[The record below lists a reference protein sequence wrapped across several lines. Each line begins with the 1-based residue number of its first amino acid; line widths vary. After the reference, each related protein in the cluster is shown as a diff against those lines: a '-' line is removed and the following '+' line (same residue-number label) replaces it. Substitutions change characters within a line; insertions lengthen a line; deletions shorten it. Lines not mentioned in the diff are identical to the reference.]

1 MIQSGHS
8 AQTVSVSFFAALCLF
23 LSAVE
28 YAVPKPL
35 PFMRLGL
42 ANLPILLSLAKMR
55 KRDTLL
61 LIVLKVLGQA
71 LISGTLF
78 SYVFVFSAAGSF
90 ASGLTML
97 VLYTLFRR
105 TSSLSNL
112 GLSVAGALANN
123 CAQVAAARV
132 MVFGENA
139 KYIAP
144 VLFATGLATG
154 ILLGLFANAFCAES
168 QWYKN
173 IAPSAGD
180 SAQQKTHA
188 NPGLSAASSVQ
199 EQSAPENTVSSVQP
213 NHAAGVLSARIE
225 FAAAM
230 ILFPVF
236 LLQKNTIVVWC
247 CTVVFFGMTMIK
259 KHGKVKVLPSVFMT
273 LFVTFFAL
281 LSPYGKV
288 IFSIGAFHI
297 TQDALL
303 IGLHRS
309 GILTGMVFLS
319 QFAISPRMEL
329 PGKAGVFLQNMFT
342 IFDSLTAKRISFRR
356 GHVIESLDARLSEL
370 WTGA

>member
-1 MIQSGHS
+1 MIPSGHS
-8 AQTVSVSFFAALCLF
+8 SQTVRVSFFAALCLF
-23 LSAVE
+23 LAAVE

-97 VLYTLFRR
+97 ALYTLFRR
-105 TSSLSNL
+105 TESLSNL
-112 GLSVAGALANN
+112 GLSVAGAFANN
-123 CAQVAAARV
+123 CAQVAVARV
-132 MVFGENA
+132 MVFGGNTM
-139 KYIAP
+139 YIAP

-154 ILLGLFANAFCAES
+154 ILLGIFANAFCAES

-173 IAPSAGD
+173 ISPSSGGSALQNPDILTDPSSLGQTAPE
-180 SAQQKTHA
+180 
-188 NPGLSAASSVQ
+188 SSVF
-199 EQSAPENTVSSVQP
+199 SVRKE
-213 NHAAGVLSARIE
+213 HAAGVLSARIE
-225 FAAAM
+225 FGAAM

-236 LLQKNTIVVWC
+236 LMQKNTIVVWC
-247 CTVVFFGMTMIK
+247 CTAAFFVAAMIK
-259 KHGKVKVLPSVFMT
+259 KHGKVKILPSVFMT

-281 LSPYGKV
+281 LSPYGRV
-288 IFSIGAFHI
+288 LFSIGAFHI
-297 TQDALL
+297 TWDALL
-303 IGLHRS
+303 TGLHRG

-329 PGKAGVFLQNMFT
+329 PGKAGVFLGSMFT
-342 IFDSLTAKRISFRR
+342 TFDALTEKRISFRR
-356 GHVIESLDARLSEL
+356 GHVIGALDARLLEL